1 MENPTTMNLSL
12 LLVLRLAFAAMLGG
26 VIGFERE
33 WRAKEAGLRTH
44 FLVAMGACLFMV
56 VSQYG
61 FDVASVIARQDPSV
75 ASGMAVRL
83 DVSRIASQIVTGVSF
98 LGAGVIVLHKRFI
111 MGLTTAAT
119 IWTTAAIG
127 VAVGGGLYPVA
138 AVATML
144 VLVGLESGRLVD
156 RHFSRARRE
165 VRVVFTSSDDE
176 TTEKALSALRD
187 ARARIASFSRE
198 PHDRGQRIHLLLEAT
213 TAVSQPDFLL
223 PLLSKVPGIRPE
235 TVE

>member
-1 MENPTTMNLSL
+1 MEITIL
-12 LLVLRLAFAAMLGG
+12 LALRLVLGALFGA

-44 FLVAMGACLFMV
+44 FLVGLGSCLFML

-61 FDVASVIARQDPSV
+61 FNLAAIAANQDPSLVASSVLRVDVSRVAASV
-75 ASGMAVRL
+75 ASG
-83 DVSRIASQIVTGVSF
+83 ISF

-127 VAVGGGLYPVA
+127 MAVGGGLYIA
-138 AVATML
+138 AGIATGL
-144 VLVGLESGRLVD
+144 VLLGLEAGRLAD
-156 RHFSRARRE
+156 RHIGRARRE
-165 VRVVFTSSDDE
+165 VRVVFLSQDDDSTSQ
-176 TTEKALSALRD
+176 ALEALRK
-187 ARARIASFSRE
+187 AGAHLSSYSSA
-198 PHDRGQRIHLLLEAT
+198 PHDSGVRIHLLLEAT
-213 TAVSQPDFLL
+213 TSVAQPERLL
-223 PLLSKVPGIRPE
+223 PLLSAIPGVNPE

>member
-1 MENPTTMNLSL
+1 MIGSSVLSMR
-12 LLVLRLAFAAMLGG
+12 LVVAALFGA

-44 FLVAMGACLFMV
+44 FLVAMGACLFML

-61 FDVASVIARQDPSV
+61 FDIASVIQRQAAGFDANMSV
-75 ASGMAVRL
+75 RV
-83 DVSRIASQIVTGVSF
+83 DVSRIASQIVTGISF

-127 VAVGGGLYPVA
+127 VAVGGGLYLVA
-138 AVATML
+138 AVSTVL
-144 VLVGLESGRLVD
+144 VLVGLESGRLID
-156 RHFSRARRE
+156 KHLGRAKRE
-165 VRVVFTSSDDE
+165 VRVVFTAPDDSVAA
-176 TTEKALSALRD
+176 TAIKALQGAG
-187 ARARIASFSRE
+187 ASLSSYSSTPNDSGVRV
-198 PHDRGQRIHLLLEAT
+198 HLLLEAT
-213 TAVSQPDFLL
+213 TAVSQPDFIL
-223 PLLSKVPGIRPE
+223 PLLSNLSGIRPE

>member
-1 MENPTTMNLSL
+1 MNLSL
-12 LLVLRLAFAAMLGG
+12 LLILRLALAATFGG

-56 VSQYG
+56 VSQFG
-61 FDVASVIARQDPSV
+61 FDVAAVLARQAPSV
-75 ASGMAVRL
+75 AADTSVRL

-98 LGAGVIVLHKRFI
+98 LGAGVIVLHKKFI

-127 VAVGGGLYPVA
+127 VAVGGGLYAVA
-138 AVATML
+138 AAATLL
-144 VLVGLESGRLVD
+144 VLMGLESGRLVD
-156 RHFSRARRE
+156 RHFGRARRE
-165 VRVVFTSSDDE
+165 VRVVFTAPDDE
-176 TTEKALSALRD
+176 TTEAALTALRG
-187 ARARIASFSRE
+187 ANARIASFSRE
-198 PHDRGQRIHLLLEAT
+198 PHDSGQRIHVLLEAT

-223 PLLSKVPGIRPE
+223 PLLAKVPGIRPE

>member
-1 MENPTTMNLSL
+1 MSPSL
-12 LLVLRLAFAAMLGG
+12 LYCLRLVFASALGA

-44 FLVAMGACLFMV
+44 FLVAMASCLFMI

-61 FDVASVIARQDPSV
+61 FNLAAIAGGQDPSLVASSVIRVDVSRVAASV
-75 ASGMAVRL
+75 ASG
-83 DVSRIASQIVTGVSF
+83 ISF

-127 VAVGGGLYPVA
+127 LAVGGGMFIVP
-138 AVATML
+138 AVATAL
-144 VLVGLESGRLVD
+144 VLVGLEAGRLAD
-156 RHFSRARRE
+156 RHIGRARRE
-165 VRVVFTSSDDE
+165 VRVVFTAPDDDAIHAAIAALKSAKAFISSYSSE
-176 TTEKALSALRD
+176 S
-187 ARARIASFSRE
+187 
-198 PHDRGQRIHLLLEAT
+198 HDHGIRVHLLIEAA

-223 PLLSKVPGIRPE
+223 PLLSKIPGVNPE

>member
-1 MENPTTMNLSL
+1 MNLSL
-12 LLVLRLAFAAMLGG
+12 LLILRLALAALCGG

-56 VSQYG
+56 VSQFG
-61 FDVASVIARQDPSV
+61 FDVAAVLARQDPSV
-75 ASGMAVRL
+75 ASAMAVRL

-127 VAVGGGLYPVA
+127 VAVGGGLYAVA
-138 AVATML
+138 AAATAL
-144 VLVGLESGRLVD
+144 VLLGLESGRLVD
-156 RHFSRARRE
+156 RHFGRARRE
-165 VRVVFTSSDDE
+165 VRVVFTSPDDE
-176 TTEKALSALRD
+176 TTERALAALRG
-187 ARARIASFSRE
+187 AQARIASFTRA
-198 PHDRGQRIHLLLEAT
+198 PHDRGQRLQVLLEAT